1 MRPVER
7 LPRPSRPTL
16 AVLGLACLVAFLV
29 VLVVAVR
36 TRPGQRLDELLFG
49 VVLNTIPP
57 GLRLALDEFARRWAI
72 VVLAPLTA
80 ALAVTALLRRR
91 RRGAVLA
98 LALPVVVAPVTLW
111 MRDAGVVRPSLGVG
125 GYAHNTFPSVHA
137 AAVFSLLVGLLAVWP
152 VRLERWHI
160 ALLAGVAAL
169 AGLGNVAWY
178 AHRPA
183 DVTGSFLLVAGAAL
197 CGWALLDPRP
207 HRPTVSR
214 RDRERQ
220 RVPDG

>member
-1 MRPVER
+1 MRSVE
-7 LPRPSRPTL
+7 PHPWPSRPAL
-16 AVLGLACLVAFLV
+16 AALGLACWVAFAI

-57 GLRLALDEFARRWAI
+57 DVRLALDGFARRWAI

-80 ALAVTALLRRR
+80 VLAVTALLRRR

-98 LALPVVVAPVTLW
+98 LLLPVVLAPVTLW
-111 MRDAGVVRPSLGVG
+111 MRDAGVVRPALGVG

-137 AAVFSLLVGLLAVWP
+137 AAVFSLLAGILAVWP
-152 VRLERWHI
+152 ARLKRWH
-160 ALLAGVAAL
+160 LAVLGGTAAL

-183 DVTGSFLLVAGAAL
+183 DVAGSLLLVAGATL
-197 CGWALLDPRP
+197 CGWAVLDPRP
-207 HRPTVSR
+207 APRTVSR
-214 RDRERQ
+214 DPRAPTH
-220 RVPDG
+220 VPD